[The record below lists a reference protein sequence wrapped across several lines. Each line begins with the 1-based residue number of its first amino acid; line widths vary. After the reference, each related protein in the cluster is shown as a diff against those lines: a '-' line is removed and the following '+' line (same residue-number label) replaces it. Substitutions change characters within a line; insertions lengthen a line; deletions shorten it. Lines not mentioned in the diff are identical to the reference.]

1 MHYVRSR
8 DELLEE
14 EKAHFEDLRK
24 KIVKTRRTK
33 IVGTI
38 SALYSSYDHLRDM
51 VLAGMNS
58 FMVNM
63 AYCTP
68 DLLVTLRRNRDALE
82 KELNVQLPIS
92 CILKGTHVRI
102 GTLI

>member
-1 MHYVRSR
+1 MRRKSVHYVRSR

-14 EKAHFEDLRK
+14 ETLHFENLRR

-38 SALYSSYDHLRDM
+38 SAVYCKYEQLREM
-51 VLAGMNS
+51 VQAGLNS

-63 AYCTP
+63 AYCSP
-68 DLLVTLRRNRDALE
+68 DLLSTVRLHRDILE
-82 KELNVQLPIS
+82 KEFGV
-92 CILKGTHVRI
+92 
-102 GTLI
+102 